1 MTRRSLYPQQDE
13 QYNQQADTFR
23 PYIFEGVP
31 AMSARRNALRKQ
43 RSQNIYMNRMRAGL
57 EDPYGEEEYPD
68 EQQQPNMIQN
78 YIARQQQQQMEQQQ
92 QALNVGNGDNPL
104 SRYAFIDGASKPIDM
119 NPEKGSLELLA
130 DQYKNYMMDATNP
143 SLVQYQE
150 RTLPDGTVTYDEDP
164 NNQFNKDRRVAMSDL
179 KQLFNPNRSSSMR
192 TTEDQLALDNNRAA
206 NTRSAIEAKY
216 GYEMEKLNMNAQ
228 YKAKLA
234 EQANQLG
241 LDSKVMNQAISSL
254 SGNYSLDTM
263 PPNEAMD
270 AILKTAKQIS
280 ASGANGNPSAT
291 TNNILKSLSG
301 INSSRGKTP
310 LATPYVATD
319 DSQTT
324 GMPQPMDTQT
334 TGAVQPQ
341 ALQAPQAQPTP
352 QPTPKPSM
360 AGQSGG
366 GEGLYTEI
374 NGVRYPVTRNPDG
387 SLSYVDGN
395 GVRHTKPAR

>member
-1 MTRRSLYPQQDE
+1 MARRSLYPQQDE

-23 PYIFEGVP
+23 PYMFEGVP
-31 AMSARRNALRKQ
+31 AMSARRNALRNQ

-254 SGNYSLDTM
+254 SGNYSLDAM

-324 GMPQPMDTQT
+324 G
-334 TGAVQPQ
+334 AVQPQ
-341 ALQAPQAQPTP
+341 ALQAPQTQPTP